1 MERLPLDKVDVLV
14 VGGGV
19 AGLAAGFALGELGI
33 SALVVERRPDWSS
46 HPRAT
51 ALTAATMELF
61 RQWGVEPQVRE
72 AGFISLPAMS
82 LRPSLVGPEL
92 QRIPFPE
99 HVWTCA
105 QDRLEPILCRRTRS
119 AGTPVVYGWELS
131 ALQVGEDGVRTTM
144 LEPST
149 GASREVPA
157 RFVVGADGA
166 SSAVRR
172 AAGIGMSRLRAYG
185 EYLSILFQA
194 PLRNLTGDPPCMVY
208 GITNTDP
215 LGVLVPTDAAD
226 RWIRGVPWHSE
237 TGGSGA
243 TFDTESCMAI
253 VRAAVG
259 SASVPVS
266 ILATQSFAMAAGLA
280 DRFRVGRVLLAGDAA
295 HIFSPSTGM
304 GLNLAIEDGVSV
316 ARYLAEAQKSG
327 GSLEALDAYETER
340 KPIAE
345 RLLAAELAA

>member
-1 MERLPLDKVDVLV
+1 MERWSSDEVDILV

-19 AGLAAGFALGELGI
+19 AGLAAGLVLGELGL
-33 SALVVERRPDWSS
+33 SALVIERRPDWSS

-51 ALTAATMELF
+51 ALTGATMELF
-61 RQWGVEPQVRE
+61 GRWGIKPEVTE
-72 AGFISLPAMS
+72 AGFSSLPAMS

-119 AGTPVVYGWELS
+119 AGTPVIYGWELS
-131 ALQVGEDGVRTTM
+131 ALQVGEDGVRATM
-144 LEPST
+144 RAPST
-149 GASREVPA
+149 GASREVRA
-157 RFVVGADGA
+157 RFVIGADGA
-166 SSAVRR
+166 SSTVRR
-172 AAGIGMSRLRAYG
+172 RAGIGMSRLRTYG

-194 PLRNLTGDPPCMVY
+194 PLRDLTGDPPCMVY

-215 LGVLVPTDAAD
+215 LGVIVPTDAAD

-237 TGGSGA
+237 TGASGA
-243 TFDTESCMAI
+243 TFNIEACMTI

-295 HIFSPSTGM
+295 HIFTPSTGM

-316 ARYLAEAQKSG
+316 AQYLAEAQKGG
-327 GSLEALDAYETER
+327 GSLEALDAYAAER
-340 KPIAE
+340 QLIAE
-345 RLLAAELAA
+345 RLLASALAT